1 MSNNCVLEMMKK
13 CGIPLTVKHYLSLAY
28 FGDIT
33 GLDQVG
39 PEDRVEIDELIED
52 GILVDTES
60 EYAN

>member
-1 MSNNCVLEMMKK
+1 MMKK